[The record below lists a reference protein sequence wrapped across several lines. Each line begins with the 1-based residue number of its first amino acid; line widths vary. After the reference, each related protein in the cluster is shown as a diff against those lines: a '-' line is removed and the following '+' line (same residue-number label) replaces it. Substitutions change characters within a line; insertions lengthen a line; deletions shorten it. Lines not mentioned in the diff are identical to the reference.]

1 MYCATCGSAPPFH
14 HGDVLRDLWER
25 AAVRRVLEPLGQ
37 PKRQLGDVRSE
48 YRNEPTGQHRLDD
61 ILDPVLGHRRDRR
74 ALLEPRIL
82 AENRAVQLLKR
93 RAGLDPEL
101 VDENTPRVVVDLERF
116 GLPAR
121 PVEREHQVAAKPLAK
136 RMLVGEGL

>member
-1 MYCATCGSAPPFH
+1 M
-14 HGDVLRDLWER
+14 
-25 AAVRRVLEPLGQ
+25 
-37 PKRQLGDVRSE
+37 
-48 YRNEPTGQHRLDD
+48 
-61 ILDPVLGHRRDRR
+61 
-74 ALLEPRIL
+74 
-82 AENRAVQLLKR
+82 QLLKR

-136 RMLVGEGL
+136 RMLVGEGLELSDQVAVTACFELRLDAVLERREP